1 MVIQNPVINSTANIA
16 AYMKLLMHFSPY
28 TMHICPPE
36 HSYIV
41 PLSFFQVIQ
50 EIQCKSLNLN
60 FKITCYL
67 SIFTAN
73 LKKHN
78 HYYHYTSMRFFIK
91 ATIFFFICT
100 CIIYPANASIE
111 IHARNLT
118 ATDGLAN
125 NSIRHIYQDSKGFIW
140 FSTLNGLSRY
150 DGNSFVTFR
159 PQSGEELSLADHR
172 IRSVQEDSD
181 GFLWITTSAEQISC
195 YDLKKD
201 CFVDFT
207 GKGEMKDR
215 YNEVTILPNKDIWL
229 WGRVQG
235 CRKITYKNNKFSSE
249 TYSTDNHKLKSDN
262 IRFLSV
268 FDSNSIWIG
277 TGKGLYLLKDNTLE
291 CIDSTHYF
299 LQSAVIDNTIYFIT
313 SEGFIWKYNQQHLT
327 KVANT
332 ATSTDFLLT
341 GNIVLRNEWLLFTK
355 QGGILF
361 NPKTNTTR
369 IAPEE
374 LNIRNGL
381 VVKDNR
387 NNYWVHN
394 QTGYINYIQKESG
407 SVKKIDVRSSK
418 LPYFI
423 DYERYHVYHDSRD
436 IIWITTYGNG
446 LFAYNPTTKELEH
459 FTATANHTNP
469 IASNYLQYI
478 IEDHSGNLW
487 TSSEYSG
494 ISQIEIINKG
504 AAKVYPEGELNI
516 DRANA
521 IRFISHMQDDEVWIT
536 TRAGG
541 LYIYDNKLTKHKSK
555 KYYDINIYSACEDSK
570 GNIWLGTRGKG
581 LQVGDDQHYI
591 HQATDTNSLA
601 ADPVFCILQDRKQ
614 RMWIGTFGGGL
625 DLAVPKKDK
634 YIFRHFF
641 NKTYGQKEIRT
652 ICEDRN
658 GWIWVGTSEGV
669 FVFDPDRIIKD
680 PNDFYQYNLDNH
692 ALKSNEIKS
701 IIQDKKGRIWIAE
714 SGIGFCVANIKND
727 YKDISFT
734 HYTVNDG
741 LVHSVVQAF
750 IEDDEGNIWVST
762 EYGISCFNPE
772 NKIFNNYFFSNDILG
787 NVYTEGCAKL
797 KDGRLAFGTNHGLI
811 ILNTKQIKNKEKI
824 PSVTFTDLKL
834 NGISVRPA
842 DMDSPLTAALAY
854 TDAISLKYYQSS
866 FVIDFSTFDYP
877 ISTNTRFSYKLEGYD
892 DDWSIPST
900 LNFAAY
906 KNLPAGTYYLH
917 VKACSVSGIWSD
929 NEETLEIKVTP
940 PFWATG
946 WAFFVYILIAG
957 IIMYFVYRTIRNINN
972 LRNKI
977 KVEKQLTEYKL
988 VFFTNISHEF
998 RTPLTLI
1005 QGALDRIHR
1014 THNIPKEIRYSI
1026 KLMDKST
1033 QRMLRLIN
1041 QLLEFR
1047 KMQNNKLA
1055 LSLEETDVIAFLYE
1069 IYLSFQ
1075 DTAESK
1081 NMDFKFI
1088 PSVNSYKMYIDK
1100 GNIDKIAYNL
1110 LSNAFKYTPSGG
1122 KIEFSIYID
1131 KQKQLLIMKVT
1142 DTGVGIPKEKRNE
1155 LFKRFMQS
1163 SFSSDSI
1170 GVGLHLTHELVH
1182 VHKGN
1187 ICYEENP
1194 SGGSIFIV
1202 TLPTDS
1208 SIYQSNDFLIPE
1220 NAILKEEAQNH
1231 PSLSALNEENA
1242 HSESEEEI
1250 DKEVENIEKELKT
1263 ELNASDQEGPLNK
1276 RKILI
1281 IEDDNDVREFLKEE
1295 LTPYFE
1301 VAAEADGKNGLEYAH
1316 NNDIDLIISDVMMPG
1331 YNGFE
1336 ITRKLKSDFSTS
1348 HIPIILLT
1356 ALNAAESHLEGVKSG
1371 ADSYITKPFSTKLLL
1386 ASIFKLI
1393 EQRDKLKEKFSNDLS
1408 AKRPVMCTSDKDKEF
1423 VENLTKIVEEQLT
1436 NPEFTADDF
1445 ASMMS
1450 LGRTIFYRKVRGVT
1464 GYTPKEYLRIMR
1476 MKKAAELLSTKK
1488 YTVSEVTY
1496 MVGINDPF
1504 YFSRCFKAQFGISP
1518 SSYQKRYQEGIRE
1531 TEINED

>member
-1 MVIQNPVINSTANIA
+1 
-16 AYMKLLMHFSPY
+16 
-28 TMHICPPE
+28 
-36 HSYIV
+36 
-41 PLSFFQVIQ
+41 
-50 EIQCKSLNLN
+50 
-60 FKITCYL
+60 
-67 SIFTAN
+67 
-73 LKKHN
+73 
-78 HYYHYTSMRFFIK
+78 
-91 ATIFFFICT
+91 
-100 CIIYPANASIE
+100 
-111 IHARNLT
+111 
-118 ATDGLAN
+118 
-125 NSIRHIYQDSKGFIW
+125 
-140 FSTLNGLSRY
+140 
-150 DGNSFVTFR
+150 
-159 PQSGEELSLADHR
+159 
-172 IRSVQEDSD
+172 
-181 GFLWITTSAEQISC
+181 
-195 YDLKKD
+195 
-201 CFVDFT
+201 
-207 GKGEMKDR
+207 MKDR

-541 LYIYDNKLTKHKSK
+541 LYIYDNKLTKQKSK

-824 PSVTFTDLKL
+824 LSVTFTDLKL

-1131 KQKQLLIMKVT
+1131 KLKQLLIMKVT

>member
-1 MVIQNPVINSTANIA
+1 
-16 AYMKLLMHFSPY
+16 
-28 TMHICPPE
+28 
-36 HSYIV
+36 
-41 PLSFFQVIQ
+41 
-50 EIQCKSLNLN
+50 
-60 FKITCYL
+60 
-67 SIFTAN
+67 
-73 LKKHN
+73 
-78 HYYHYTSMRFFIK
+78 
-91 ATIFFFICT
+91 
-100 CIIYPANASIE
+100 
-111 IHARNLT
+111 
-118 ATDGLAN
+118 
-125 NSIRHIYQDSKGFIW
+125 
-140 FSTLNGLSRY
+140 
-150 DGNSFVTFR
+150 
-159 PQSGEELSLADHR
+159 
-172 IRSVQEDSD
+172 
-181 GFLWITTSAEQISC
+181 
-195 YDLKKD
+195 
-201 CFVDFT
+201 
-207 GKGEMKDR
+207 MKDR

-541 LYIYDNKLTKHKSK
+541 LYIYDNKLTKQKSK

>member
-1 MVIQNPVINSTANIA
+1 M
-16 AYMKLLMHFSPY
+16 
-28 TMHICPPE
+28 
-36 HSYIV
+36 
-41 PLSFFQVIQ
+41 
-50 EIQCKSLNLN
+50 
-60 FKITCYL
+60 
-67 SIFTAN
+67 
-73 LKKHN
+73 
-78 HYYHYTSMRFFIK
+78 
-91 ATIFFFICT
+91 
-100 CIIYPANASIE
+100 
-111 IHARNLT
+111 
-118 ATDGLAN
+118 
-125 NSIRHIYQDSKGFIW
+125 
-140 FSTLNGLSRY
+140 
-150 DGNSFVTFR
+150 
-159 PQSGEELSLADHR
+159 
-172 IRSVQEDSD
+172 
-181 GFLWITTSAEQISC
+181 
-195 YDLKKD
+195 
-201 CFVDFT
+201 
-207 GKGEMKDR
+207 
-215 YNEVTILPNKDIWL
+215 
-229 WGRVQG
+229 
-235 CRKITYKNNKFSSE
+235 
-249 TYSTDNHKLKSDN
+249 
-262 IRFLSV
+262 
-268 FDSNSIWIG
+268 
-277 TGKGLYLLKDNTLE
+277 
-291 CIDSTHYF
+291 
-299 LQSAVIDNTIYFIT
+299 
-313 SEGFIWKYNQQHLT
+313 
-327 KVANT
+327 
-332 ATSTDFLLT
+332 
-341 GNIVLRNEWLLFTK
+341 
-355 QGGILF
+355 
-361 NPKTNTTR
+361 
-369 IAPEE
+369 
-374 LNIRNGL
+374 
-381 VVKDNR
+381 KDNR

-541 LYIYDNKLTKHKSK
+541 LYIYDNKLTKQKSK

>member
-1 MVIQNPVINSTANIA
+1 MR
-16 AYMKLLMHFSPY
+16 FSPY
-28 TMHICPPE
+28 GMHMAC
-36 HSYIV
+36 
-41 PLSFFQVIQ
+41 
-50 EIQCKSLNLN
+50 
-60 FKITCYL
+60 
-67 SIFTAN
+67 
-73 LKKHN
+73 
-78 HYYHYTSMRFFIK
+78 
-91 ATIFFFICT
+91 
-100 CIIYPANASIE
+100 
-111 IHARNLT
+111 
-118 ATDGLAN
+118 
-125 NSIRHIYQDSKGFIW
+125 IW

-541 LYIYDNKLTKHKSK
+541 LYIYDNKLTKQKSK

-877 ISTNTRFSYKLEGYD
+877 ISTNTRFSYQLEGYD

-1336 ITRKLKSDFSTS
+1336 ITRKLKSDFGTS

>member
-1 MVIQNPVINSTANIA
+1 
-16 AYMKLLMHFSPY
+16 
-28 TMHICPPE
+28 
-36 HSYIV
+36 
-41 PLSFFQVIQ
+41 
-50 EIQCKSLNLN
+50 
-60 FKITCYL
+60 
-67 SIFTAN
+67 
-73 LKKHN
+73 
-78 HYYHYTSMRFFIK
+78 
-91 ATIFFFICT
+91 
-100 CIIYPANASIE
+100 
-111 IHARNLT
+111 
-118 ATDGLAN
+118 
-125 NSIRHIYQDSKGFIW
+125 
-140 FSTLNGLSRY
+140 
-150 DGNSFVTFR
+150 
-159 PQSGEELSLADHR
+159 
-172 IRSVQEDSD
+172 
-181 GFLWITTSAEQISC
+181 
-195 YDLKKD
+195 
-201 CFVDFT
+201 
-207 GKGEMKDR
+207 
-215 YNEVTILPNKDIWL
+215 
-229 WGRVQG
+229 
-235 CRKITYKNNKFSSE
+235 
-249 TYSTDNHKLKSDN
+249 
-262 IRFLSV
+262 
-268 FDSNSIWIG
+268 
-277 TGKGLYLLKDNTLE
+277 
-291 CIDSTHYF
+291 
-299 LQSAVIDNTIYFIT
+299 
-313 SEGFIWKYNQQHLT
+313 
-327 KVANT
+327 
-332 ATSTDFLLT
+332 
-341 GNIVLRNEWLLFTK
+341 
-355 QGGILF
+355 
-361 NPKTNTTR
+361 
-369 IAPEE
+369 
-374 LNIRNGL
+374 
-381 VVKDNR
+381 
-387 NNYWVHN
+387 
-394 QTGYINYIQKESG
+394 
-407 SVKKIDVRSSK
+407 
-418 LPYFI
+418 
-423 DYERYHVYHDSRD
+423 
-436 IIWITTYGNG
+436 
-446 LFAYNPTTKELEH
+446 
-459 FTATANHTNP
+459 
-469 IASNYLQYI
+469 
-478 IEDHSGNLW
+478 
-487 TSSEYSG
+487 
-494 ISQIEIINKG
+494 
-504 AAKVYPEGELNI
+504 
-516 DRANA
+516 
-521 IRFISHMQDDEVWIT
+521 
-536 TRAGG
+536 
-541 LYIYDNKLTKHKSK
+541 
-555 KYYDINIYSACEDSK
+555 
-570 GNIWLGTRGKG
+570 
-581 LQVGDDQHYI
+581 
-591 HQATDTNSLA
+591 
-601 ADPVFCILQDRKQ
+601 
-614 RMWIGTFGGGL
+614 MWIGTFGGGL

-680 PNDFYQYNLDNH
+680 PNDFYEYNLDNH

-824 PSVTFTDLKL
+824 LSVTFTDLKL

>member
-1 MVIQNPVINSTANIA
+1 MI
-16 AYMKLLMHFSPY
+16 
-28 TMHICPPE
+28 
-36 HSYIV
+36 
-41 PLSFFQVIQ
+41 
-50 EIQCKSLNLN
+50 SL
-60 FKITCYL
+60 
-67 SIFTAN
+67 
-73 LKKHN
+73 
-78 HYYHYTSMRFFIK
+78 
-91 ATIFFFICT
+91 
-100 CIIYPANASIE
+100 
-111 IHARNLT
+111 
-118 ATDGLAN
+118 
-125 NSIRHIYQDSKGFIW
+125 
-140 FSTLNGLSRY
+140 
-150 DGNSFVTFR
+150 
-159 PQSGEELSLADHR
+159 
-172 IRSVQEDSD
+172 
-181 GFLWITTSAEQISC
+181 FL
-195 YDLKKD
+195 
-201 CFVDFT
+201 
-207 GKGEMKDR
+207 
-215 YNEVTILPNKDIWL
+215 
-229 WGRVQG
+229 
-235 CRKITYKNNKFSSE
+235 
-249 TYSTDNHKLKSDN
+249 
-262 IRFLSV
+262 
-268 FDSNSIWIG
+268 
-277 TGKGLYLLKDNTLE
+277 
-291 CIDSTHYF
+291 
-299 LQSAVIDNTIYFIT
+299 
-313 SEGFIWKYNQQHLT
+313 
-327 KVANT
+327 
-332 ATSTDFLLT
+332 
-341 GNIVLRNEWLLFTK
+341 
-355 QGGILF
+355 
-361 NPKTNTTR
+361 
-369 IAPEE
+369 
-374 LNIRNGL
+374 
-381 VVKDNR
+381 
-387 NNYWVHN
+387 
-394 QTGYINYIQKESG
+394 
-407 SVKKIDVRSSK
+407 
-418 LPYFI
+418 
-423 DYERYHVYHDSRD
+423 
-436 IIWITTYGNG
+436 
-446 LFAYNPTTKELEH
+446 
-459 FTATANHTNP
+459 
-469 IASNYLQYI
+469 
-478 IEDHSGNLW
+478 
-487 TSSEYSG
+487 
-494 ISQIEIINKG
+494 
-504 AAKVYPEGELNI
+504 
-516 DRANA
+516 
-521 IRFISHMQDDEVWIT
+521 
-536 TRAGG
+536 
-541 LYIYDNKLTKHKSK
+541 
-555 KYYDINIYSACEDSK
+555 
-570 GNIWLGTRGKG
+570 
-581 LQVGDDQHYI
+581 
-591 HQATDTNSLA
+591 
-601 ADPVFCILQDRKQ
+601 
-614 RMWIGTFGGGL
+614 
-625 DLAVPKKDK
+625 KKDK

-824 PSVTFTDLKL
+824 LSVTFTDLKL

>member
-1 MVIQNPVINSTANIA
+1 
-16 AYMKLLMHFSPY
+16 
-28 TMHICPPE
+28 
-36 HSYIV
+36 
-41 PLSFFQVIQ
+41 
-50 EIQCKSLNLN
+50 
-60 FKITCYL
+60 
-67 SIFTAN
+67 
-73 LKKHN
+73 
-78 HYYHYTSMRFFIK
+78 
-91 ATIFFFICT
+91 
-100 CIIYPANASIE
+100 
-111 IHARNLT
+111 
-118 ATDGLAN
+118 
-125 NSIRHIYQDSKGFIW
+125 
-140 FSTLNGLSRY
+140 
-150 DGNSFVTFR
+150 
-159 PQSGEELSLADHR
+159 
-172 IRSVQEDSD
+172 
-181 GFLWITTSAEQISC
+181 
-195 YDLKKD
+195 
-201 CFVDFT
+201 
-207 GKGEMKDR
+207 
-215 YNEVTILPNKDIWL
+215 
-229 WGRVQG
+229 
-235 CRKITYKNNKFSSE
+235 
-249 TYSTDNHKLKSDN
+249 
-262 IRFLSV
+262 
-268 FDSNSIWIG
+268 
-277 TGKGLYLLKDNTLE
+277 
-291 CIDSTHYF
+291 
-299 LQSAVIDNTIYFIT
+299 
-313 SEGFIWKYNQQHLT
+313 
-327 KVANT
+327 
-332 ATSTDFLLT
+332 
-341 GNIVLRNEWLLFTK
+341 
-355 QGGILF
+355 
-361 NPKTNTTR
+361 
-369 IAPEE
+369 
-374 LNIRNGL
+374 
-381 VVKDNR
+381 
-387 NNYWVHN
+387 
-394 QTGYINYIQKESG
+394 
-407 SVKKIDVRSSK
+407 
-418 LPYFI
+418 
-423 DYERYHVYHDSRD
+423 
-436 IIWITTYGNG
+436 
-446 LFAYNPTTKELEH
+446 
-459 FTATANHTNP
+459 
-469 IASNYLQYI
+469 
-478 IEDHSGNLW
+478 
-487 TSSEYSG
+487 
-494 ISQIEIINKG
+494 
-504 AAKVYPEGELNI
+504 
-516 DRANA
+516 
-521 IRFISHMQDDEVWIT
+521 MQDDEVWIT

-541 LYIYDNKLTKHKSK
+541 LYIYDNKLTKQKSK

-1331 YNGFE
+1331 SNGFE

>member
-1 MVIQNPVINSTANIA
+1 M
-16 AYMKLLMHFSPY
+16 
-28 TMHICPPE
+28 
-36 HSYIV
+36 
-41 PLSFFQVIQ
+41 
-50 EIQCKSLNLN
+50 
-60 FKITCYL
+60 
-67 SIFTAN
+67 
-73 LKKHN
+73 
-78 HYYHYTSMRFFIK
+78 
-91 ATIFFFICT
+91 
-100 CIIYPANASIE
+100 
-111 IHARNLT
+111 
-118 ATDGLAN
+118 
-125 NSIRHIYQDSKGFIW
+125 
-140 FSTLNGLSRY
+140 
-150 DGNSFVTFR
+150 
-159 PQSGEELSLADHR
+159 
-172 IRSVQEDSD
+172 
-181 GFLWITTSAEQISC
+181 
-195 YDLKKD
+195 
-201 CFVDFT
+201 
-207 GKGEMKDR
+207 
-215 YNEVTILPNKDIWL
+215 
-229 WGRVQG
+229 
-235 CRKITYKNNKFSSE
+235 
-249 TYSTDNHKLKSDN
+249 
-262 IRFLSV
+262 
-268 FDSNSIWIG
+268 
-277 TGKGLYLLKDNTLE
+277 
-291 CIDSTHYF
+291 
-299 LQSAVIDNTIYFIT
+299 
-313 SEGFIWKYNQQHLT
+313 
-327 KVANT
+327 
-332 ATSTDFLLT
+332 
-341 GNIVLRNEWLLFTK
+341 
-355 QGGILF
+355 
-361 NPKTNTTR
+361 
-369 IAPEE
+369 
-374 LNIRNGL
+374 
-381 VVKDNR
+381 
-387 NNYWVHN
+387 
-394 QTGYINYIQKESG
+394 
-407 SVKKIDVRSSK
+407 
-418 LPYFI
+418 
-423 DYERYHVYHDSRD
+423 
-436 IIWITTYGNG
+436 
-446 LFAYNPTTKELEH
+446 
-459 FTATANHTNP
+459 
-469 IASNYLQYI
+469 
-478 IEDHSGNLW
+478 
-487 TSSEYSG
+487 
-494 ISQIEIINKG
+494 
-504 AAKVYPEGELNI
+504 
-516 DRANA
+516 
-521 IRFISHMQDDEVWIT
+521 
-536 TRAGG
+536 
-541 LYIYDNKLTKHKSK
+541 
-555 KYYDINIYSACEDSK
+555 
-570 GNIWLGTRGKG
+570 
-581 LQVGDDQHYI
+581 
-591 HQATDTNSLA
+591 
-601 ADPVFCILQDRKQ
+601 
-614 RMWIGTFGGGL
+614 
-625 DLAVPKKDK
+625 
-634 YIFRHFF
+634 
-641 NKTYGQKEIRT
+641 
-652 ICEDRN
+652 
-658 GWIWVGTSEGV
+658 
-669 FVFDPDRIIKD
+669 
-680 PNDFYQYNLDNH
+680 
-692 ALKSNEIKS
+692 
-701 IIQDKKGRIWIAE
+701 
-714 SGIGFCVANIKND
+714 
-727 YKDISFT
+727 
-734 HYTVNDG
+734 
-741 LVHSVVQAF
+741 
-750 IEDDEGNIWVST
+750 
-762 EYGISCFNPE
+762 
-772 NKIFNNYFFSNDILG
+772 G

-824 PSVTFTDLKL
+824 LSVTFTDLKL

-946 WAFFVYILIAG
+946 WTFFVYILIAG

-1033 QRMLRLIN
+1033 QRMLHLIN

>member
-1 MVIQNPVINSTANIA
+1 
-16 AYMKLLMHFSPY
+16 
-28 TMHICPPE
+28 
-36 HSYIV
+36 
-41 PLSFFQVIQ
+41 
-50 EIQCKSLNLN
+50 
-60 FKITCYL
+60 
-67 SIFTAN
+67 
-73 LKKHN
+73 
-78 HYYHYTSMRFFIK
+78 
-91 ATIFFFICT
+91 
-100 CIIYPANASIE
+100 
-111 IHARNLT
+111 
-118 ATDGLAN
+118 
-125 NSIRHIYQDSKGFIW
+125 
-140 FSTLNGLSRY
+140 
-150 DGNSFVTFR
+150 
-159 PQSGEELSLADHR
+159 
-172 IRSVQEDSD
+172 
-181 GFLWITTSAEQISC
+181 
-195 YDLKKD
+195 
-201 CFVDFT
+201 
-207 GKGEMKDR
+207 MKDR

-541 LYIYDNKLTKHKSK
+541 LYIYDNKLTKQKSK

-877 ISTNTRFSYKLEGYD
+877 ISTNTRFSYQLEGYD

-1336 ITRKLKSDFSTS
+1336 ITRKLKSDFGTS

>member
-1 MVIQNPVINSTANIA
+1 MD
-16 AYMKLLMHFSPY
+16 
-28 TMHICPPE
+28 C
-36 HSYIV
+36 
-41 PLSFFQVIQ
+41 
-50 EIQCKSLNLN
+50 
-60 FKITCYL
+60 
-67 SIFTAN
+67 
-73 LKKHN
+73 
-78 HYYHYTSMRFFIK
+78 
-91 ATIFFFICT
+91 
-100 CIIYPANASIE
+100 
-111 IHARNLT
+111 
-118 ATDGLAN
+118 
-125 NSIRHIYQDSKGFIW
+125 
-140 FSTLNGLSRY
+140 
-150 DGNSFVTFR
+150 
-159 PQSGEELSLADHR
+159 R
-172 IRSVQEDSD
+172 IR
-181 GFLWITTSAEQISC
+181 
-195 YDLKKD
+195 Y
-201 CFVDFT
+201 
-207 GKGEMKDR
+207 R
-215 YNEVTILPNKDIWL
+215 IL
-229 WGRVQG
+229 
-235 CRKITYKNNKFSSE
+235 
-249 TYSTDNHKLKSDN
+249 
-262 IRFLSV
+262 
-268 FDSNSIWIG
+268 
-277 TGKGLYLLKDNTLE
+277 
-291 CIDSTHYF
+291 
-299 LQSAVIDNTIYFIT
+299 
-313 SEGFIWKYNQQHLT
+313 
-327 KVANT
+327 
-332 ATSTDFLLT
+332 
-341 GNIVLRNEWLLFTK
+341 
-355 QGGILF
+355 
-361 NPKTNTTR
+361 
-369 IAPEE
+369 
-374 LNIRNGL
+374 
-381 VVKDNR
+381 
-387 NNYWVHN
+387 
-394 QTGYINYIQKESG
+394 
-407 SVKKIDVRSSK
+407 RS
-418 LPYFI
+418 
-423 DYERYHVYHDSRD
+423 H
-436 IIWITTYGNG
+436 
-446 LFAYNPTTKELEH
+446 
-459 FTATANHTNP
+459 
-469 IASNYLQYI
+469 
-478 IEDHSGNLW
+478 
-487 TSSEYSG
+487 
-494 ISQIEIINKG
+494 
-504 AAKVYPEGELNI
+504 
-516 DRANA
+516 
-521 IRFISHMQDDEVWIT
+521 
-536 TRAGG
+536 
-541 LYIYDNKLTKHKSK
+541 
-555 KYYDINIYSACEDSK
+555 
-570 GNIWLGTRGKG
+570 
-581 LQVGDDQHYI
+581 
-591 HQATDTNSLA
+591 
-601 ADPVFCILQDRKQ
+601 
-614 RMWIGTFGGGL
+614 
-625 DLAVPKKDK
+625 
-634 YIFRHFF
+634 
-641 NKTYGQKEIRT
+641 
-652 ICEDRN
+652 
-658 GWIWVGTSEGV
+658 
-669 FVFDPDRIIKD
+669 
-680 PNDFYQYNLDNH
+680 
-692 ALKSNEIKS
+692 
-701 IIQDKKGRIWIAE
+701 
-714 SGIGFCVANIKND
+714 IKND

-824 PSVTFTDLKL
+824 LSVTFTDLKL

>member
-1 MVIQNPVINSTANIA
+1 M
-16 AYMKLLMHFSPY
+16 
-28 TMHICPPE
+28 
-36 HSYIV
+36 
-41 PLSFFQVIQ
+41 
-50 EIQCKSLNLN
+50 
-60 FKITCYL
+60 
-67 SIFTAN
+67 
-73 LKKHN
+73 
-78 HYYHYTSMRFFIK
+78 
-91 ATIFFFICT
+91 
-100 CIIYPANASIE
+100 
-111 IHARNLT
+111 
-118 ATDGLAN
+118 
-125 NSIRHIYQDSKGFIW
+125 
-140 FSTLNGLSRY
+140 
-150 DGNSFVTFR
+150 
-159 PQSGEELSLADHR
+159 
-172 IRSVQEDSD
+172 
-181 GFLWITTSAEQISC
+181 
-195 YDLKKD
+195 
-201 CFVDFT
+201 
-207 GKGEMKDR
+207 
-215 YNEVTILPNKDIWL
+215 
-229 WGRVQG
+229 
-235 CRKITYKNNKFSSE
+235 
-249 TYSTDNHKLKSDN
+249 
-262 IRFLSV
+262 
-268 FDSNSIWIG
+268 
-277 TGKGLYLLKDNTLE
+277 
-291 CIDSTHYF
+291 
-299 LQSAVIDNTIYFIT
+299 
-313 SEGFIWKYNQQHLT
+313 
-327 KVANT
+327 
-332 ATSTDFLLT
+332 
-341 GNIVLRNEWLLFTK
+341 
-355 QGGILF
+355 
-361 NPKTNTTR
+361 
-369 IAPEE
+369 
-374 LNIRNGL
+374 
-381 VVKDNR
+381 
-387 NNYWVHN
+387 
-394 QTGYINYIQKESG
+394 
-407 SVKKIDVRSSK
+407 
-418 LPYFI
+418 
-423 DYERYHVYHDSRD
+423 YHDSRD

-541 LYIYDNKLTKHKSK
+541 LYIYDNKLTKQKSK

>member
-1 MVIQNPVINSTANIA
+1 MMDLST
-16 AYMKLLMHFSPY
+16 
-28 TMHICPPE
+28 
-36 HSYIV
+36 
-41 PLSFFQVIQ
+41 
-50 EIQCKSLNLN
+50 
-60 FKITCYL
+60 
-67 SIFTAN
+67 
-73 LKKHN
+73 
-78 HYYHYTSMRFFIK
+78 
-91 ATIFFFICT
+91 
-100 CIIYPANASIE
+100 
-111 IHARNLT
+111 
-118 ATDGLAN
+118 
-125 NSIRHIYQDSKGFIW
+125 
-140 FSTLNGLSRY
+140 
-150 DGNSFVTFR
+150 
-159 PQSGEELSLADHR
+159 
-172 IRSVQEDSD
+172 
-181 GFLWITTSAEQISC
+181 
-195 YDLKKD
+195 
-201 CFVDFT
+201 
-207 GKGEMKDR
+207 
-215 YNEVTILPNKDIWL
+215 
-229 WGRVQG
+229 
-235 CRKITYKNNKFSSE
+235 
-249 TYSTDNHKLKSDN
+249 
-262 IRFLSV
+262 
-268 FDSNSIWIG
+268 
-277 TGKGLYLLKDNTLE
+277 
-291 CIDSTHYF
+291 
-299 LQSAVIDNTIYFIT
+299 
-313 SEGFIWKYNQQHLT
+313 
-327 KVANT
+327 
-332 ATSTDFLLT
+332 
-341 GNIVLRNEWLLFTK
+341 
-355 QGGILF
+355 
-361 NPKTNTTR
+361 
-369 IAPEE
+369 
-374 LNIRNGL
+374 
-381 VVKDNR
+381 
-387 NNYWVHN
+387 
-394 QTGYINYIQKESG
+394 
-407 SVKKIDVRSSK
+407 
-418 LPYFI
+418 
-423 DYERYHVYHDSRD
+423 
-436 IIWITTYGNG
+436 
-446 LFAYNPTTKELEH
+446 
-459 FTATANHTNP
+459 
-469 IASNYLQYI
+469 
-478 IEDHSGNLW
+478 
-487 TSSEYSG
+487 
-494 ISQIEIINKG
+494 
-504 AAKVYPEGELNI
+504 
-516 DRANA
+516 
-521 IRFISHMQDDEVWIT
+521 
-536 TRAGG
+536 
-541 LYIYDNKLTKHKSK
+541 
-555 KYYDINIYSACEDSK
+555 
-570 GNIWLGTRGKG
+570 
-581 LQVGDDQHYI
+581 
-591 HQATDTNSLA
+591 
-601 ADPVFCILQDRKQ
+601 
-614 RMWIGTFGGGL
+614 
-625 DLAVPKKDK
+625 
-634 YIFRHFF
+634 
-641 NKTYGQKEIRT
+641 
-652 ICEDRN
+652 
-658 GWIWVGTSEGV
+658 
-669 FVFDPDRIIKD
+669 
-680 PNDFYQYNLDNH
+680 
-692 ALKSNEIKS
+692 
-701 IIQDKKGRIWIAE
+701 
-714 SGIGFCVANIKND
+714 
-727 YKDISFT
+727 
-734 HYTVNDG
+734 
-741 LVHSVVQAF
+741 SVVQAF

-824 PSVTFTDLKL
+824 LSVTFTDLKL

-1088 PSVNSYKMYIDK
+1088 PSVNSTKCILIKVISTKSPTIFYQMH
-1100 GNIDKIAYNL
+1100 
-1110 LSNAFKYTPSGG
+1110 FKYTPSGG

>member
-1 MVIQNPVINSTANIA
+1 M
-16 AYMKLLMHFSPY
+16 
-28 TMHICPPE
+28 
-36 HSYIV
+36 
-41 PLSFFQVIQ
+41 
-50 EIQCKSLNLN
+50 
-60 FKITCYL
+60 
-67 SIFTAN
+67 
-73 LKKHN
+73 
-78 HYYHYTSMRFFIK
+78 YY
-91 ATIFFFICT
+91 
-100 CIIYPANASIE
+100 
-111 IHARNLT
+111 
-118 ATDGLAN
+118 
-125 NSIRHIYQDSKGFIW
+125 
-140 FSTLNGLSRY
+140 
-150 DGNSFVTFR
+150 VT
-159 PQSGEELSLADHR
+159 
-172 IRSVQEDSD
+172 
-181 GFLWITTSAEQISC
+181 
-195 YDLKKD
+195 
-201 CFVDFT
+201 
-207 GKGEMKDR
+207 
-215 YNEVTILPNKDIWL
+215 
-229 WGRVQG
+229 
-235 CRKITYKNNKFSSE
+235 
-249 TYSTDNHKLKSDN
+249 
-262 IRFLSV
+262 
-268 FDSNSIWIG
+268 
-277 TGKGLYLLKDNTLE
+277 
-291 CIDSTHYF
+291 
-299 LQSAVIDNTIYFIT
+299 
-313 SEGFIWKYNQQHLT
+313 
-327 KVANT
+327 
-332 ATSTDFLLT
+332 
-341 GNIVLRNEWLLFTK
+341 NEWLLFTK

-541 LYIYDNKLTKHKSK
+541 LYIYDNKLTKQKSK

-824 PSVTFTDLKL
+824 LSVTFTDLKL

>member
-1 MVIQNPVINSTANIA
+1 M
-16 AYMKLLMHFSPY
+16 
-28 TMHICPPE
+28 
-36 HSYIV
+36 
-41 PLSFFQVIQ
+41 
-50 EIQCKSLNLN
+50 
-60 FKITCYL
+60 
-67 SIFTAN
+67 
-73 LKKHN
+73 
-78 HYYHYTSMRFFIK
+78 
-91 ATIFFFICT
+91 
-100 CIIYPANASIE
+100 
-111 IHARNLT
+111 
-118 ATDGLAN
+118 
-125 NSIRHIYQDSKGFIW
+125 
-140 FSTLNGLSRY
+140 
-150 DGNSFVTFR
+150 
-159 PQSGEELSLADHR
+159 
-172 IRSVQEDSD
+172 
-181 GFLWITTSAEQISC
+181 
-195 YDLKKD
+195 
-201 CFVDFT
+201 
-207 GKGEMKDR
+207 
-215 YNEVTILPNKDIWL
+215 
-229 WGRVQG
+229 
-235 CRKITYKNNKFSSE
+235 
-249 TYSTDNHKLKSDN
+249 
-262 IRFLSV
+262 
-268 FDSNSIWIG
+268 
-277 TGKGLYLLKDNTLE
+277 
-291 CIDSTHYF
+291 
-299 LQSAVIDNTIYFIT
+299 
-313 SEGFIWKYNQQHLT
+313 
-327 KVANT
+327 
-332 ATSTDFLLT
+332 
-341 GNIVLRNEWLLFTK
+341 
-355 QGGILF
+355 
-361 NPKTNTTR
+361 
-369 IAPEE
+369 
-374 LNIRNGL
+374 
-381 VVKDNR
+381 
-387 NNYWVHN
+387 
-394 QTGYINYIQKESG
+394 
-407 SVKKIDVRSSK
+407 
-418 LPYFI
+418 
-423 DYERYHVYHDSRD
+423 
-436 IIWITTYGNG
+436 
-446 LFAYNPTTKELEH
+446 
-459 FTATANHTNP
+459 
-469 IASNYLQYI
+469 
-478 IEDHSGNLW
+478 
-487 TSSEYSG
+487 
-494 ISQIEIINKG
+494 
-504 AAKVYPEGELNI
+504 
-516 DRANA
+516 
-521 IRFISHMQDDEVWIT
+521 
-536 TRAGG
+536 
-541 LYIYDNKLTKHKSK
+541 
-555 KYYDINIYSACEDSK
+555 
-570 GNIWLGTRGKG
+570 
-581 LQVGDDQHYI
+581 
-591 HQATDTNSLA
+591 
-601 ADPVFCILQDRKQ
+601 
-614 RMWIGTFGGGL
+614 
-625 DLAVPKKDK
+625 
-634 YIFRHFF
+634 
-641 NKTYGQKEIRT
+641 
-652 ICEDRN
+652 
-658 GWIWVGTSEGV
+658 
-669 FVFDPDRIIKD
+669 
-680 PNDFYQYNLDNH
+680 
-692 ALKSNEIKS
+692 
-701 IIQDKKGRIWIAE
+701 
-714 SGIGFCVANIKND
+714 
-727 YKDISFT
+727 
-734 HYTVNDG
+734 
-741 LVHSVVQAF
+741 
-750 IEDDEGNIWVST
+750 
-762 EYGISCFNPE
+762 
-772 NKIFNNYFFSNDILG
+772 G

-1531 TEINED
+1531 TGINED

>member
-1 MVIQNPVINSTANIA
+1 M
-16 AYMKLLMHFSPY
+16 
-28 TMHICPPE
+28 
-36 HSYIV
+36 
-41 PLSFFQVIQ
+41 
-50 EIQCKSLNLN
+50 
-60 FKITCYL
+60 
-67 SIFTAN
+67 
-73 LKKHN
+73 
-78 HYYHYTSMRFFIK
+78 
-91 ATIFFFICT
+91 
-100 CIIYPANASIE
+100 
-111 IHARNLT
+111 
-118 ATDGLAN
+118 
-125 NSIRHIYQDSKGFIW
+125 
-140 FSTLNGLSRY
+140 
-150 DGNSFVTFR
+150 
-159 PQSGEELSLADHR
+159 
-172 IRSVQEDSD
+172 
-181 GFLWITTSAEQISC
+181 
-195 YDLKKD
+195 
-201 CFVDFT
+201 
-207 GKGEMKDR
+207 
-215 YNEVTILPNKDIWL
+215 
-229 WGRVQG
+229 
-235 CRKITYKNNKFSSE
+235 
-249 TYSTDNHKLKSDN
+249 
-262 IRFLSV
+262 
-268 FDSNSIWIG
+268 
-277 TGKGLYLLKDNTLE
+277 
-291 CIDSTHYF
+291 
-299 LQSAVIDNTIYFIT
+299 
-313 SEGFIWKYNQQHLT
+313 
-327 KVANT
+327 
-332 ATSTDFLLT
+332 
-341 GNIVLRNEWLLFTK
+341 
-355 QGGILF
+355 
-361 NPKTNTTR
+361 
-369 IAPEE
+369 
-374 LNIRNGL
+374 
-381 VVKDNR
+381 
-387 NNYWVHN
+387 
-394 QTGYINYIQKESG
+394 
-407 SVKKIDVRSSK
+407 
-418 LPYFI
+418 
-423 DYERYHVYHDSRD
+423 
-436 IIWITTYGNG
+436 
-446 LFAYNPTTKELEH
+446 
-459 FTATANHTNP
+459 
-469 IASNYLQYI
+469 
-478 IEDHSGNLW
+478 
-487 TSSEYSG
+487 
-494 ISQIEIINKG
+494 
-504 AAKVYPEGELNI
+504 
-516 DRANA
+516 
-521 IRFISHMQDDEVWIT
+521 
-536 TRAGG
+536 
-541 LYIYDNKLTKHKSK
+541 
-555 KYYDINIYSACEDSK
+555 
-570 GNIWLGTRGKG
+570 
-581 LQVGDDQHYI
+581 
-591 HQATDTNSLA
+591 
-601 ADPVFCILQDRKQ
+601 
-614 RMWIGTFGGGL
+614 
-625 DLAVPKKDK
+625 
-634 YIFRHFF
+634 
-641 NKTYGQKEIRT
+641 
-652 ICEDRN
+652 
-658 GWIWVGTSEGV
+658 
-669 FVFDPDRIIKD
+669 
-680 PNDFYQYNLDNH
+680 
-692 ALKSNEIKS
+692 
-701 IIQDKKGRIWIAE
+701 
-714 SGIGFCVANIKND
+714 
-727 YKDISFT
+727 
-734 HYTVNDG
+734 
-741 LVHSVVQAF
+741 
-750 IEDDEGNIWVST
+750 
-762 EYGISCFNPE
+762 
-772 NKIFNNYFFSNDILG
+772 G
-787 NVYTEGCAKL
+787 NVYTEGCAQL
-797 KDGRLAFGTNHGLI
+797 KDGRLAFGNNHGPI
-811 ILNTKQIKNKEKI
+811 IIHTKQIKNKEKI

-1100 GNIDKIAYNL
+1100 GNIDKISYNL
-1110 LSNAFKYTPSGG
+1110 LSNAFKYTPSCG

-1504 YFSRCFKAQFGISP
+1504 YFIRCFKAQFGISP

>member
-1 MVIQNPVINSTANIA
+1 M
-16 AYMKLLMHFSPY
+16 
-28 TMHICPPE
+28 
-36 HSYIV
+36 
-41 PLSFFQVIQ
+41 
-50 EIQCKSLNLN
+50 
-60 FKITCYL
+60 
-67 SIFTAN
+67 
-73 LKKHN
+73 
-78 HYYHYTSMRFFIK
+78 
-91 ATIFFFICT
+91 
-100 CIIYPANASIE
+100 
-111 IHARNLT
+111 
-118 ATDGLAN
+118 
-125 NSIRHIYQDSKGFIW
+125 
-140 FSTLNGLSRY
+140 
-150 DGNSFVTFR
+150 
-159 PQSGEELSLADHR
+159 
-172 IRSVQEDSD
+172 
-181 GFLWITTSAEQISC
+181 
-195 YDLKKD
+195 
-201 CFVDFT
+201 
-207 GKGEMKDR
+207 
-215 YNEVTILPNKDIWL
+215 
-229 WGRVQG
+229 
-235 CRKITYKNNKFSSE
+235 
-249 TYSTDNHKLKSDN
+249 
-262 IRFLSV
+262 
-268 FDSNSIWIG
+268 
-277 TGKGLYLLKDNTLE
+277 
-291 CIDSTHYF
+291 
-299 LQSAVIDNTIYFIT
+299 
-313 SEGFIWKYNQQHLT
+313 
-327 KVANT
+327 
-332 ATSTDFLLT
+332 
-341 GNIVLRNEWLLFTK
+341 
-355 QGGILF
+355 
-361 NPKTNTTR
+361 
-369 IAPEE
+369 
-374 LNIRNGL
+374 
-381 VVKDNR
+381 
-387 NNYWVHN
+387 
-394 QTGYINYIQKESG
+394 
-407 SVKKIDVRSSK
+407 
-418 LPYFI
+418 
-423 DYERYHVYHDSRD
+423 
-436 IIWITTYGNG
+436 
-446 LFAYNPTTKELEH
+446 
-459 FTATANHTNP
+459 
-469 IASNYLQYI
+469 
-478 IEDHSGNLW
+478 
-487 TSSEYSG
+487 
-494 ISQIEIINKG
+494 
-504 AAKVYPEGELNI
+504 
-516 DRANA
+516 
-521 IRFISHMQDDEVWIT
+521 
-536 TRAGG
+536 
-541 LYIYDNKLTKHKSK
+541 
-555 KYYDINIYSACEDSK
+555 
-570 GNIWLGTRGKG
+570 
-581 LQVGDDQHYI
+581 
-591 HQATDTNSLA
+591 
-601 ADPVFCILQDRKQ
+601 QDRKQ

>member
-1 MVIQNPVINSTANIA
+1 M
-16 AYMKLLMHFSPY
+16 
-28 TMHICPPE
+28 
-36 HSYIV
+36 
-41 PLSFFQVIQ
+41 
-50 EIQCKSLNLN
+50 
-60 FKITCYL
+60 
-67 SIFTAN
+67 
-73 LKKHN
+73 
-78 HYYHYTSMRFFIK
+78 
-91 ATIFFFICT
+91 
-100 CIIYPANASIE
+100 
-111 IHARNLT
+111 
-118 ATDGLAN
+118 
-125 NSIRHIYQDSKGFIW
+125 
-140 FSTLNGLSRY
+140 
-150 DGNSFVTFR
+150 
-159 PQSGEELSLADHR
+159 
-172 IRSVQEDSD
+172 
-181 GFLWITTSAEQISC
+181 
-195 YDLKKD
+195 
-201 CFVDFT
+201 
-207 GKGEMKDR
+207 
-215 YNEVTILPNKDIWL
+215 PN
-229 WGRVQG
+229 Q
-235 CRKITYKNNKFSSE
+235 
-249 TYSTDNHKLKSDN
+249 
-262 IRFLSV
+262 
-268 FDSNSIWIG
+268 
-277 TGKGLYLLKDNTLE
+277 
-291 CIDSTHYF
+291 
-299 LQSAVIDNTIYFIT
+299 
-313 SEGFIWKYNQQHLT
+313 
-327 KVANT
+327 
-332 ATSTDFLLT
+332 
-341 GNIVLRNEWLLFTK
+341 
-355 QGGILF
+355 
-361 NPKTNTTR
+361 
-369 IAPEE
+369 
-374 LNIRNGL
+374 
-381 VVKDNR
+381 
-387 NNYWVHN
+387 
-394 QTGYINYIQKESG
+394 
-407 SVKKIDVRSSK
+407 
-418 LPYFI
+418 
-423 DYERYHVYHDSRD
+423 
-436 IIWITTYGNG
+436 
-446 LFAYNPTTKELEH
+446 
-459 FTATANHTNP
+459 
-469 IASNYLQYI
+469 
-478 IEDHSGNLW
+478 
-487 TSSEYSG
+487 
-494 ISQIEIINKG
+494 
-504 AAKVYPEGELNI
+504 
-516 DRANA
+516 
-521 IRFISHMQDDEVWIT
+521 
-536 TRAGG
+536 
-541 LYIYDNKLTKHKSK
+541 
-555 KYYDINIYSACEDSK
+555 
-570 GNIWLGTRGKG
+570 
-581 LQVGDDQHYI
+581 
-591 HQATDTNSLA
+591 
-601 ADPVFCILQDRKQ
+601 
-614 RMWIGTFGGGL
+614 
-625 DLAVPKKDK
+625 
-634 YIFRHFF
+634 
-641 NKTYGQKEIRT
+641 
-652 ICEDRN
+652 
-658 GWIWVGTSEGV
+658 
-669 FVFDPDRIIKD
+669 
-680 PNDFYQYNLDNH
+680 
-692 ALKSNEIKS
+692 
-701 IIQDKKGRIWIAE
+701 
-714 SGIGFCVANIKND
+714 GIGFCVANIKND

-824 PSVTFTDLKL
+824 LSVTFTDLKL

-1336 ITRKLKSDFSTS
+1336 ITRKLKSDFGTS

>member
-1 MVIQNPVINSTANIA
+1 M
-16 AYMKLLMHFSPY
+16 
-28 TMHICPPE
+28 
-36 HSYIV
+36 
-41 PLSFFQVIQ
+41 
-50 EIQCKSLNLN
+50 
-60 FKITCYL
+60 
-67 SIFTAN
+67 
-73 LKKHN
+73 
-78 HYYHYTSMRFFIK
+78 
-91 ATIFFFICT
+91 
-100 CIIYPANASIE
+100 
-111 IHARNLT
+111 
-118 ATDGLAN
+118 
-125 NSIRHIYQDSKGFIW
+125 
-140 FSTLNGLSRY
+140 
-150 DGNSFVTFR
+150 
-159 PQSGEELSLADHR
+159 
-172 IRSVQEDSD
+172 
-181 GFLWITTSAEQISC
+181 
-195 YDLKKD
+195 
-201 CFVDFT
+201 
-207 GKGEMKDR
+207 
-215 YNEVTILPNKDIWL
+215 
-229 WGRVQG
+229 
-235 CRKITYKNNKFSSE
+235 
-249 TYSTDNHKLKSDN
+249 
-262 IRFLSV
+262 
-268 FDSNSIWIG
+268 
-277 TGKGLYLLKDNTLE
+277 
-291 CIDSTHYF
+291 
-299 LQSAVIDNTIYFIT
+299 
-313 SEGFIWKYNQQHLT
+313 
-327 KVANT
+327 
-332 ATSTDFLLT
+332 
-341 GNIVLRNEWLLFTK
+341 
-355 QGGILF
+355 
-361 NPKTNTTR
+361 
-369 IAPEE
+369 
-374 LNIRNGL
+374 
-381 VVKDNR
+381 
-387 NNYWVHN
+387 
-394 QTGYINYIQKESG
+394 
-407 SVKKIDVRSSK
+407 
-418 LPYFI
+418 
-423 DYERYHVYHDSRD
+423 
-436 IIWITTYGNG
+436 
-446 LFAYNPTTKELEH
+446 
-459 FTATANHTNP
+459 
-469 IASNYLQYI
+469 
-478 IEDHSGNLW
+478 
-487 TSSEYSG
+487 
-494 ISQIEIINKG
+494 
-504 AAKVYPEGELNI
+504 
-516 DRANA
+516 
-521 IRFISHMQDDEVWIT
+521 
-536 TRAGG
+536 
-541 LYIYDNKLTKHKSK
+541 
-555 KYYDINIYSACEDSK
+555 
-570 GNIWLGTRGKG
+570 
-581 LQVGDDQHYI
+581 
-591 HQATDTNSLA
+591 
-601 ADPVFCILQDRKQ
+601 
-614 RMWIGTFGGGL
+614 
-625 DLAVPKKDK
+625 
-634 YIFRHFF
+634 
-641 NKTYGQKEIRT
+641 
-652 ICEDRN
+652 
-658 GWIWVGTSEGV
+658 
-669 FVFDPDRIIKD
+669 
-680 PNDFYQYNLDNH
+680 
-692 ALKSNEIKS
+692 
-701 IIQDKKGRIWIAE
+701 
-714 SGIGFCVANIKND
+714 
-727 YKDISFT
+727 
-734 HYTVNDG
+734 
-741 LVHSVVQAF
+741 
-750 IEDDEGNIWVST
+750 
-762 EYGISCFNPE
+762 
-772 NKIFNNYFFSNDILG
+772 G

-824 PSVTFTDLKL
+824 LSVTFTDLKL

-940 PFWATG
+940 PFWTTG

>member
-1 MVIQNPVINSTANIA
+1 MI
-16 AYMKLLMHFSPY
+16 
-28 TMHICPPE
+28 
-36 HSYIV
+36 
-41 PLSFFQVIQ
+41 
-50 EIQCKSLNLN
+50 SL
-60 FKITCYL
+60 
-67 SIFTAN
+67 
-73 LKKHN
+73 
-78 HYYHYTSMRFFIK
+78 
-91 ATIFFFICT
+91 
-100 CIIYPANASIE
+100 
-111 IHARNLT
+111 
-118 ATDGLAN
+118 
-125 NSIRHIYQDSKGFIW
+125 
-140 FSTLNGLSRY
+140 
-150 DGNSFVTFR
+150 
-159 PQSGEELSLADHR
+159 
-172 IRSVQEDSD
+172 
-181 GFLWITTSAEQISC
+181 FL
-195 YDLKKD
+195 
-201 CFVDFT
+201 
-207 GKGEMKDR
+207 
-215 YNEVTILPNKDIWL
+215 
-229 WGRVQG
+229 
-235 CRKITYKNNKFSSE
+235 
-249 TYSTDNHKLKSDN
+249 
-262 IRFLSV
+262 
-268 FDSNSIWIG
+268 
-277 TGKGLYLLKDNTLE
+277 
-291 CIDSTHYF
+291 
-299 LQSAVIDNTIYFIT
+299 
-313 SEGFIWKYNQQHLT
+313 
-327 KVANT
+327 
-332 ATSTDFLLT
+332 
-341 GNIVLRNEWLLFTK
+341 
-355 QGGILF
+355 
-361 NPKTNTTR
+361 
-369 IAPEE
+369 
-374 LNIRNGL
+374 
-381 VVKDNR
+381 
-387 NNYWVHN
+387 
-394 QTGYINYIQKESG
+394 
-407 SVKKIDVRSSK
+407 
-418 LPYFI
+418 
-423 DYERYHVYHDSRD
+423 
-436 IIWITTYGNG
+436 
-446 LFAYNPTTKELEH
+446 
-459 FTATANHTNP
+459 
-469 IASNYLQYI
+469 
-478 IEDHSGNLW
+478 
-487 TSSEYSG
+487 
-494 ISQIEIINKG
+494 
-504 AAKVYPEGELNI
+504 
-516 DRANA
+516 
-521 IRFISHMQDDEVWIT
+521 
-536 TRAGG
+536 
-541 LYIYDNKLTKHKSK
+541 
-555 KYYDINIYSACEDSK
+555 
-570 GNIWLGTRGKG
+570 
-581 LQVGDDQHYI
+581 
-591 HQATDTNSLA
+591 
-601 ADPVFCILQDRKQ
+601 
-614 RMWIGTFGGGL
+614 
-625 DLAVPKKDK
+625 KKDK

>member
-1 MVIQNPVINSTANIA
+1 
-16 AYMKLLMHFSPY
+16 L
-28 TMHICPPE
+28 
-36 HSYIV
+36 
-41 PLSFFQVIQ
+41 
-50 EIQCKSLNLN
+50 
-60 FKITCYL
+60 ITN
-67 SIFTAN
+67 A
-73 LKKHN
+73 
-78 HYYHYTSMRFFIK
+78 
-91 ATIFFFICT
+91 
-100 CIIYPANASIE
+100 II
-111 IHARNLT
+111 
-118 ATDGLAN
+118 
-125 NSIRHIYQDSKGFIW
+125 
-140 FSTLNGLSRY
+140 
-150 DGNSFVTFR
+150 
-159 PQSGEELSLADHR
+159 
-172 IRSVQEDSD
+172 
-181 GFLWITTSAEQISC
+181 
-195 YDLKKD
+195 
-201 CFVDFT
+201 
-207 GKGEMKDR
+207 
-215 YNEVTILPNKDIWL
+215 
-229 WGRVQG
+229 
-235 CRKITYKNNKFSSE
+235 
-249 TYSTDNHKLKSDN
+249 
-262 IRFLSV
+262 
-268 FDSNSIWIG
+268 
-277 TGKGLYLLKDNTLE
+277 
-291 CIDSTHYF
+291 
-299 LQSAVIDNTIYFIT
+299 
-313 SEGFIWKYNQQHLT
+313 
-327 KVANT
+327 
-332 ATSTDFLLT
+332 
-341 GNIVLRNEWLLFTK
+341 
-355 QGGILF
+355 
-361 NPKTNTTR
+361 
-369 IAPEE
+369 
-374 LNIRNGL
+374 
-381 VVKDNR
+381 
-387 NNYWVHN
+387 
-394 QTGYINYIQKESG
+394 
-407 SVKKIDVRSSK
+407 
-418 LPYFI
+418 
-423 DYERYHVYHDSRD
+423 VYHDSRD

-541 LYIYDNKLTKHKSK
+541 LYIYDNKLTKQKSK

>member
-1 MVIQNPVINSTANIA
+1 
-16 AYMKLLMHFSPY
+16 
-28 TMHICPPE
+28 
-36 HSYIV
+36 
-41 PLSFFQVIQ
+41 
-50 EIQCKSLNLN
+50 
-60 FKITCYL
+60 
-67 SIFTAN
+67 
-73 LKKHN
+73 
-78 HYYHYTSMRFFIK
+78 
-91 ATIFFFICT
+91 
-100 CIIYPANASIE
+100 
-111 IHARNLT
+111 
-118 ATDGLAN
+118 
-125 NSIRHIYQDSKGFIW
+125 
-140 FSTLNGLSRY
+140 
-150 DGNSFVTFR
+150 
-159 PQSGEELSLADHR
+159 
-172 IRSVQEDSD
+172 
-181 GFLWITTSAEQISC
+181 
-195 YDLKKD
+195 
-201 CFVDFT
+201 
-207 GKGEMKDR
+207 
-215 YNEVTILPNKDIWL
+215 
-229 WGRVQG
+229 
-235 CRKITYKNNKFSSE
+235 
-249 TYSTDNHKLKSDN
+249 
-262 IRFLSV
+262 
-268 FDSNSIWIG
+268 
-277 TGKGLYLLKDNTLE
+277 
-291 CIDSTHYF
+291 
-299 LQSAVIDNTIYFIT
+299 
-313 SEGFIWKYNQQHLT
+313 
-327 KVANT
+327 
-332 ATSTDFLLT
+332 
-341 GNIVLRNEWLLFTK
+341 
-355 QGGILF
+355 
-361 NPKTNTTR
+361 
-369 IAPEE
+369 
-374 LNIRNGL
+374 
-381 VVKDNR
+381 
-387 NNYWVHN
+387 
-394 QTGYINYIQKESG
+394 
-407 SVKKIDVRSSK
+407 
-418 LPYFI
+418 
-423 DYERYHVYHDSRD
+423 
-436 IIWITTYGNG
+436 
-446 LFAYNPTTKELEH
+446 
-459 FTATANHTNP
+459 
-469 IASNYLQYI
+469 
-478 IEDHSGNLW
+478 
-487 TSSEYSG
+487 
-494 ISQIEIINKG
+494 
-504 AAKVYPEGELNI
+504 
-516 DRANA
+516 
-521 IRFISHMQDDEVWIT
+521 MQDDEVWIT

-541 LYIYDNKLTKHKSK
+541 LYIYDNKLTKQKSK

-1518 SSYQKRYQEGIRE
+1518 SSYQKRYQEGIRQ

>member
-1 MVIQNPVINSTANIA
+1 
-16 AYMKLLMHFSPY
+16 
-28 TMHICPPE
+28 
-36 HSYIV
+36 
-41 PLSFFQVIQ
+41 
-50 EIQCKSLNLN
+50 
-60 FKITCYL
+60 
-67 SIFTAN
+67 
-73 LKKHN
+73 
-78 HYYHYTSMRFFIK
+78 
-91 ATIFFFICT
+91 
-100 CIIYPANASIE
+100 
-111 IHARNLT
+111 
-118 ATDGLAN
+118 
-125 NSIRHIYQDSKGFIW
+125 
-140 FSTLNGLSRY
+140 
-150 DGNSFVTFR
+150 
-159 PQSGEELSLADHR
+159 
-172 IRSVQEDSD
+172 
-181 GFLWITTSAEQISC
+181 
-195 YDLKKD
+195 
-201 CFVDFT
+201 
-207 GKGEMKDR
+207 
-215 YNEVTILPNKDIWL
+215 
-229 WGRVQG
+229 
-235 CRKITYKNNKFSSE
+235 
-249 TYSTDNHKLKSDN
+249 
-262 IRFLSV
+262 
-268 FDSNSIWIG
+268 
-277 TGKGLYLLKDNTLE
+277 
-291 CIDSTHYF
+291 
-299 LQSAVIDNTIYFIT
+299 
-313 SEGFIWKYNQQHLT
+313 
-327 KVANT
+327 
-332 ATSTDFLLT
+332 
-341 GNIVLRNEWLLFTK
+341 
-355 QGGILF
+355 
-361 NPKTNTTR
+361 
-369 IAPEE
+369 
-374 LNIRNGL
+374 
-381 VVKDNR
+381 
-387 NNYWVHN
+387 
-394 QTGYINYIQKESG
+394 
-407 SVKKIDVRSSK
+407 
-418 LPYFI
+418 
-423 DYERYHVYHDSRD
+423 
-436 IIWITTYGNG
+436 
-446 LFAYNPTTKELEH
+446 
-459 FTATANHTNP
+459 
-469 IASNYLQYI
+469 
-478 IEDHSGNLW
+478 
-487 TSSEYSG
+487 
-494 ISQIEIINKG
+494 
-504 AAKVYPEGELNI
+504 
-516 DRANA
+516 
-521 IRFISHMQDDEVWIT
+521 MQDDEVWIT

-541 LYIYDNKLTKHKSK
+541 LYIYDNKLTKQKSK

-1131 KQKQLLIMKVT
+1131 KLKQLLIMKVT

-1518 SSYQKRYQEGIRE
+1518 SRYQKRYQEGIRE

>member
-1 MVIQNPVINSTANIA
+1 MS
-16 AYMKLLMHFSPY
+16 Y
-28 TMHICPPE
+28 T
-36 HSYIV
+36 
-41 PLSFFQVIQ
+41 
-50 EIQCKSLNLN
+50 K
-60 FKITCYL
+60 
-67 SIFTAN
+67 
-73 LKKHN
+73 
-78 HYYHYTSMRFFIK
+78 
-91 ATIFFFICT
+91 
-100 CIIYPANASIE
+100 
-111 IHARNLT
+111 
-118 ATDGLAN
+118 
-125 NSIRHIYQDSKGFIW
+125 
-140 FSTLNGLSRY
+140 
-150 DGNSFVTFR
+150 
-159 PQSGEELSLADHR
+159 
-172 IRSVQEDSD
+172 
-181 GFLWITTSAEQISC
+181 
-195 YDLKKD
+195 
-201 CFVDFT
+201 
-207 GKGEMKDR
+207 
-215 YNEVTILPNKDIWL
+215 
-229 WGRVQG
+229 
-235 CRKITYKNNKFSSE
+235 
-249 TYSTDNHKLKSDN
+249 
-262 IRFLSV
+262 
-268 FDSNSIWIG
+268 
-277 TGKGLYLLKDNTLE
+277 
-291 CIDSTHYF
+291 
-299 LQSAVIDNTIYFIT
+299 
-313 SEGFIWKYNQQHLT
+313 
-327 KVANT
+327 
-332 ATSTDFLLT
+332 
-341 GNIVLRNEWLLFTK
+341 
-355 QGGILF
+355 
-361 NPKTNTTR
+361 
-369 IAPEE
+369 
-374 LNIRNGL
+374 
-381 VVKDNR
+381 
-387 NNYWVHN
+387 
-394 QTGYINYIQKESG
+394 
-407 SVKKIDVRSSK
+407 
-418 LPYFI
+418 
-423 DYERYHVYHDSRD
+423 
-436 IIWITTYGNG
+436 
-446 LFAYNPTTKELEH
+446 
-459 FTATANHTNP
+459 
-469 IASNYLQYI
+469 
-478 IEDHSGNLW
+478 
-487 TSSEYSG
+487 
-494 ISQIEIINKG
+494 
-504 AAKVYPEGELNI
+504 
-516 DRANA
+516 
-521 IRFISHMQDDEVWIT
+521 
-536 TRAGG
+536 
-541 LYIYDNKLTKHKSK
+541 IYDNKLTKQKSK

>member
-1 MVIQNPVINSTANIA
+1 M
-16 AYMKLLMHFSPY
+16 
-28 TMHICPPE
+28 
-36 HSYIV
+36 
-41 PLSFFQVIQ
+41 
-50 EIQCKSLNLN
+50 
-60 FKITCYL
+60 
-67 SIFTAN
+67 
-73 LKKHN
+73 
-78 HYYHYTSMRFFIK
+78 
-91 ATIFFFICT
+91 
-100 CIIYPANASIE
+100 IE
-111 IHARNLT
+111 LT
-118 ATDGLAN
+118 
-125 NSIRHIYQDSKGFIW
+125 
-140 FSTLNGLSRY
+140 
-150 DGNSFVTFR
+150 
-159 PQSGEELSLADHR
+159 
-172 IRSVQEDSD
+172 
-181 GFLWITTSAEQISC
+181 
-195 YDLKKD
+195 
-201 CFVDFT
+201 
-207 GKGEMKDR
+207 
-215 YNEVTILPNKDIWL
+215 
-229 WGRVQG
+229 
-235 CRKITYKNNKFSSE
+235 
-249 TYSTDNHKLKSDN
+249 
-262 IRFLSV
+262 
-268 FDSNSIWIG
+268 
-277 TGKGLYLLKDNTLE
+277 
-291 CIDSTHYF
+291 
-299 LQSAVIDNTIYFIT
+299 TIYFIT

-541 LYIYDNKLTKHKSK
+541 LYIYDNKLTKQKSK

-824 PSVTFTDLKL
+824 LSVTFTDLKL

>member
-1 MVIQNPVINSTANIA
+1 
-16 AYMKLLMHFSPY
+16 
-28 TMHICPPE
+28 
-36 HSYIV
+36 
-41 PLSFFQVIQ
+41 
-50 EIQCKSLNLN
+50 
-60 FKITCYL
+60 
-67 SIFTAN
+67 
-73 LKKHN
+73 
-78 HYYHYTSMRFFIK
+78 
-91 ATIFFFICT
+91 
-100 CIIYPANASIE
+100 
-111 IHARNLT
+111 
-118 ATDGLAN
+118 
-125 NSIRHIYQDSKGFIW
+125 
-140 FSTLNGLSRY
+140 
-150 DGNSFVTFR
+150 
-159 PQSGEELSLADHR
+159 
-172 IRSVQEDSD
+172 
-181 GFLWITTSAEQISC
+181 
-195 YDLKKD
+195 
-201 CFVDFT
+201 
-207 GKGEMKDR
+207 MKDR
-215 YNEVTILPNKDIWL
+215 YNEVTILPNKNIWL

-541 LYIYDNKLTKHKSK
+541 LYIYDNKLTKQKSK

>member
-1 MVIQNPVINSTANIA
+1 
-16 AYMKLLMHFSPY
+16 
-28 TMHICPPE
+28 
-36 HSYIV
+36 
-41 PLSFFQVIQ
+41 
-50 EIQCKSLNLN
+50 
-60 FKITCYL
+60 
-67 SIFTAN
+67 
-73 LKKHN
+73 
-78 HYYHYTSMRFFIK
+78 
-91 ATIFFFICT
+91 T

-541 LYIYDNKLTKHKSK
+541 LYIYDNKLTKQKSK

-824 PSVTFTDLKL
+824 LSVTFTDLKL

>member
-1 MVIQNPVINSTANIA
+1 MMDLST
-16 AYMKLLMHFSPY
+16 
-28 TMHICPPE
+28 
-36 HSYIV
+36 V
-41 PLSFFQVIQ
+41 
-50 EIQCKSLNLN
+50 
-60 FKITCYL
+60 
-67 SIFTAN
+67 
-73 LKKHN
+73 
-78 HYYHYTSMRFFIK
+78 
-91 ATIFFFICT
+91 
-100 CIIYPANASIE
+100 
-111 IHARNLT
+111 
-118 ATDGLAN
+118 
-125 NSIRHIYQDSKGFIW
+125 
-140 FSTLNGLSRY
+140 
-150 DGNSFVTFR
+150 
-159 PQSGEELSLADHR
+159 
-172 IRSVQEDSD
+172 
-181 GFLWITTSAEQISC
+181 
-195 YDLKKD
+195 
-201 CFVDFT
+201 
-207 GKGEMKDR
+207 
-215 YNEVTILPNKDIWL
+215 
-229 WGRVQG
+229 
-235 CRKITYKNNKFSSE
+235 
-249 TYSTDNHKLKSDN
+249 
-262 IRFLSV
+262 
-268 FDSNSIWIG
+268 
-277 TGKGLYLLKDNTLE
+277 
-291 CIDSTHYF
+291 
-299 LQSAVIDNTIYFIT
+299 
-313 SEGFIWKYNQQHLT
+313 
-327 KVANT
+327 
-332 ATSTDFLLT
+332 
-341 GNIVLRNEWLLFTK
+341 
-355 QGGILF
+355 
-361 NPKTNTTR
+361 
-369 IAPEE
+369 
-374 LNIRNGL
+374 
-381 VVKDNR
+381 
-387 NNYWVHN
+387 
-394 QTGYINYIQKESG
+394 
-407 SVKKIDVRSSK
+407 
-418 LPYFI
+418 
-423 DYERYHVYHDSRD
+423 
-436 IIWITTYGNG
+436 
-446 LFAYNPTTKELEH
+446 
-459 FTATANHTNP
+459 
-469 IASNYLQYI
+469 
-478 IEDHSGNLW
+478 
-487 TSSEYSG
+487 
-494 ISQIEIINKG
+494 
-504 AAKVYPEGELNI
+504 
-516 DRANA
+516 
-521 IRFISHMQDDEVWIT
+521 
-536 TRAGG
+536 
-541 LYIYDNKLTKHKSK
+541 
-555 KYYDINIYSACEDSK
+555 
-570 GNIWLGTRGKG
+570 
-581 LQVGDDQHYI
+581 
-591 HQATDTNSLA
+591 
-601 ADPVFCILQDRKQ
+601 
-614 RMWIGTFGGGL
+614 
-625 DLAVPKKDK
+625 
-634 YIFRHFF
+634 
-641 NKTYGQKEIRT
+641 
-652 ICEDRN
+652 
-658 GWIWVGTSEGV
+658 
-669 FVFDPDRIIKD
+669 
-680 PNDFYQYNLDNH
+680 
-692 ALKSNEIKS
+692 
-701 IIQDKKGRIWIAE
+701 
-714 SGIGFCVANIKND
+714 
-727 YKDISFT
+727 
-734 HYTVNDG
+734 
-741 LVHSVVQAF
+741 VVQAF

>member
-1 MVIQNPVINSTANIA
+1 MNSR
-16 AYMKLLMHFSPY
+16 
-28 TMHICPPE
+28 
-36 HSYIV
+36 
-41 PLSFFQVIQ
+41 Q
-50 EIQCKSLNLN
+50 
-60 FKITCYL
+60 
-67 SIFTAN
+67 
-73 LKKHN
+73 
-78 HYYHYTSMRFFIK
+78 
-91 ATIFFFICT
+91 
-100 CIIYPANASIE
+100 
-111 IHARNLT
+111 
-118 ATDGLAN
+118 
-125 NSIRHIYQDSKGFIW
+125 
-140 FSTLNGLSRY
+140 
-150 DGNSFVTFR
+150 
-159 PQSGEELSLADHR
+159 
-172 IRSVQEDSD
+172 
-181 GFLWITTSAEQISC
+181 
-195 YDLKKD
+195 
-201 CFVDFT
+201 
-207 GKGEMKDR
+207 
-215 YNEVTILPNKDIWL
+215 
-229 WGRVQG
+229 
-235 CRKITYKNNKFSSE
+235 
-249 TYSTDNHKLKSDN
+249 
-262 IRFLSV
+262 
-268 FDSNSIWIG
+268 
-277 TGKGLYLLKDNTLE
+277 
-291 CIDSTHYF
+291 
-299 LQSAVIDNTIYFIT
+299 
-313 SEGFIWKYNQQHLT
+313 
-327 KVANT
+327 
-332 ATSTDFLLT
+332 
-341 GNIVLRNEWLLFTK
+341 
-355 QGGILF
+355 
-361 NPKTNTTR
+361 
-369 IAPEE
+369 
-374 LNIRNGL
+374 
-381 VVKDNR
+381 
-387 NNYWVHN
+387 
-394 QTGYINYIQKESG
+394 
-407 SVKKIDVRSSK
+407 
-418 LPYFI
+418 
-423 DYERYHVYHDSRD
+423 
-436 IIWITTYGNG
+436 
-446 LFAYNPTTKELEH
+446 
-459 FTATANHTNP
+459 
-469 IASNYLQYI
+469 
-478 IEDHSGNLW
+478 
-487 TSSEYSG
+487 
-494 ISQIEIINKG
+494 
-504 AAKVYPEGELNI
+504 
-516 DRANA
+516 
-521 IRFISHMQDDEVWIT
+521 
-536 TRAGG
+536 
-541 LYIYDNKLTKHKSK
+541 KSK

>member
-1 MVIQNPVINSTANIA
+1 M
-16 AYMKLLMHFSPY
+16 
-28 TMHICPPE
+28 
-36 HSYIV
+36 
-41 PLSFFQVIQ
+41 
-50 EIQCKSLNLN
+50 
-60 FKITCYL
+60 TC
-67 SIFTAN
+67 
-73 LKKHN
+73 
-78 HYYHYTSMRFFIK
+78 
-91 ATIFFFICT
+91 
-100 CIIYPANASIE
+100 
-111 IHARNLT
+111 
-118 ATDGLAN
+118 
-125 NSIRHIYQDSKGFIW
+125 IW

-541 LYIYDNKLTKHKSK
+541 LYIYDNKLTKQKSK

-824 PSVTFTDLKL
+824 LSVTFTDLKL

>member
-1 MVIQNPVINSTANIA
+1 M
-16 AYMKLLMHFSPY
+16 
-28 TMHICPPE
+28 
-36 HSYIV
+36 YI
-41 PLSFFQVIQ
+41 
-50 EIQCKSLNLN
+50 
-60 FKITCYL
+60 
-67 SIFTAN
+67 
-73 LKKHN
+73 
-78 HYYHYTSMRFFIK
+78 
-91 ATIFFFICT
+91 
-100 CIIYPANASIE
+100 
-111 IHARNLT
+111 
-118 ATDGLAN
+118 
-125 NSIRHIYQDSKGFIW
+125 
-140 FSTLNGLSRY
+140 
-150 DGNSFVTFR
+150 
-159 PQSGEELSLADHR
+159 
-172 IRSVQEDSD
+172 
-181 GFLWITTSAEQISC
+181 
-195 YDLKKD
+195 
-201 CFVDFT
+201 
-207 GKGEMKDR
+207 
-215 YNEVTILPNKDIWL
+215 
-229 WGRVQG
+229 
-235 CRKITYKNNKFSSE
+235 
-249 TYSTDNHKLKSDN
+249 
-262 IRFLSV
+262 
-268 FDSNSIWIG
+268 
-277 TGKGLYLLKDNTLE
+277 
-291 CIDSTHYF
+291 
-299 LQSAVIDNTIYFIT
+299 QSAVIDNTIYFIT

-541 LYIYDNKLTKHKSK
+541 LYIYDNKLTKQKSK

-998 RTPLTLI
+998 RNPLTLI

>member
-1 MVIQNPVINSTANIA
+1 M
-16 AYMKLLMHFSPY
+16 Y
-28 TMHICPPE
+28 
-36 HSYIV
+36 
-41 PLSFFQVIQ
+41 
-50 EIQCKSLNLN
+50 
-60 FKITCYL
+60 
-67 SIFTAN
+67 
-73 LKKHN
+73 
-78 HYYHYTSMRFFIK
+78 
-91 ATIFFFICT
+91 
-100 CIIYPANASIE
+100 
-111 IHARNLT
+111 
-118 ATDGLAN
+118 
-125 NSIRHIYQDSKGFIW
+125 
-140 FSTLNGLSRY
+140 
-150 DGNSFVTFR
+150 
-159 PQSGEELSLADHR
+159 
-172 IRSVQEDSD
+172 
-181 GFLWITTSAEQISC
+181 
-195 YDLKKD
+195 
-201 CFVDFT
+201 
-207 GKGEMKDR
+207 
-215 YNEVTILPNKDIWL
+215 
-229 WGRVQG
+229 
-235 CRKITYKNNKFSSE
+235 
-249 TYSTDNHKLKSDN
+249 
-262 IRFLSV
+262 
-268 FDSNSIWIG
+268 SIWIG

-541 LYIYDNKLTKHKSK
+541 LYIYDNKLTKQKSK

>member
-1 MVIQNPVINSTANIA
+1 M
-16 AYMKLLMHFSPY
+16 
-28 TMHICPPE
+28 
-36 HSYIV
+36 
-41 PLSFFQVIQ
+41 
-50 EIQCKSLNLN
+50 
-60 FKITCYL
+60 
-67 SIFTAN
+67 
-73 LKKHN
+73 
-78 HYYHYTSMRFFIK
+78 
-91 ATIFFFICT
+91 
-100 CIIYPANASIE
+100 
-111 IHARNLT
+111 
-118 ATDGLAN
+118 
-125 NSIRHIYQDSKGFIW
+125 
-140 FSTLNGLSRY
+140 
-150 DGNSFVTFR
+150 
-159 PQSGEELSLADHR
+159 
-172 IRSVQEDSD
+172 
-181 GFLWITTSAEQISC
+181 
-195 YDLKKD
+195 
-201 CFVDFT
+201 
-207 GKGEMKDR
+207 
-215 YNEVTILPNKDIWL
+215 
-229 WGRVQG
+229 
-235 CRKITYKNNKFSSE
+235 
-249 TYSTDNHKLKSDN
+249 
-262 IRFLSV
+262 
-268 FDSNSIWIG
+268 
-277 TGKGLYLLKDNTLE
+277 
-291 CIDSTHYF
+291 
-299 LQSAVIDNTIYFIT
+299 
-313 SEGFIWKYNQQHLT
+313 
-327 KVANT
+327 
-332 ATSTDFLLT
+332 
-341 GNIVLRNEWLLFTK
+341 
-355 QGGILF
+355 
-361 NPKTNTTR
+361 
-369 IAPEE
+369 
-374 LNIRNGL
+374 
-381 VVKDNR
+381 
-387 NNYWVHN
+387 
-394 QTGYINYIQKESG
+394 
-407 SVKKIDVRSSK
+407 
-418 LPYFI
+418 
-423 DYERYHVYHDSRD
+423 
-436 IIWITTYGNG
+436 
-446 LFAYNPTTKELEH
+446 
-459 FTATANHTNP
+459 
-469 IASNYLQYI
+469 
-478 IEDHSGNLW
+478 
-487 TSSEYSG
+487 
-494 ISQIEIINKG
+494 
-504 AAKVYPEGELNI
+504 
-516 DRANA
+516 
-521 IRFISHMQDDEVWIT
+521 
-536 TRAGG
+536 
-541 LYIYDNKLTKHKSK
+541 
-555 KYYDINIYSACEDSK
+555 
-570 GNIWLGTRGKG
+570 
-581 LQVGDDQHYI
+581 
-591 HQATDTNSLA
+591 
-601 ADPVFCILQDRKQ
+601 
-614 RMWIGTFGGGL
+614 
-625 DLAVPKKDK
+625 
-634 YIFRHFF
+634 
-641 NKTYGQKEIRT
+641 
-652 ICEDRN
+652 
-658 GWIWVGTSEGV
+658 
-669 FVFDPDRIIKD
+669 
-680 PNDFYQYNLDNH
+680 
-692 ALKSNEIKS
+692 
-701 IIQDKKGRIWIAE
+701 
-714 SGIGFCVANIKND
+714 
-727 YKDISFT
+727 
-734 HYTVNDG
+734 
-741 LVHSVVQAF
+741 
-750 IEDDEGNIWVST
+750 
-762 EYGISCFNPE
+762 
-772 NKIFNNYFFSNDILG
+772 G

-1131 KQKQLLIMKVT
+1131 KQKQLLIMKVM

>member
-1 MVIQNPVINSTANIA
+1 M
-16 AYMKLLMHFSPY
+16 
-28 TMHICPPE
+28 
-36 HSYIV
+36 IV
-41 PLSFFQVIQ
+41 
-50 EIQCKSLNLN
+50 
-60 FKITCYL
+60 
-67 SIFTAN
+67 A
-73 LKKHN
+73 
-78 HYYHYTSMRFFIK
+78 
-91 ATIFFFICT
+91 
-100 CIIYPANASIE
+100 
-111 IHARNLT
+111 
-118 ATDGLAN
+118 D
-125 NSIRHIYQDSKGFIW
+125 
-140 FSTLNGLSRY
+140 
-150 DGNSFVTFR
+150 FR
-159 PQSGEELSLADHR
+159 
-172 IRSVQEDSD
+172 
-181 GFLWITTSAEQISC
+181 
-195 YDLKKD
+195 
-201 CFVDFT
+201 
-207 GKGEMKDR
+207 
-215 YNEVTILPNKDIWL
+215 
-229 WGRVQG
+229 
-235 CRKITYKNNKFSSE
+235 
-249 TYSTDNHKLKSDN
+249 
-262 IRFLSV
+262 
-268 FDSNSIWIG
+268 
-277 TGKGLYLLKDNTLE
+277 
-291 CIDSTHYF
+291 
-299 LQSAVIDNTIYFIT
+299 NTIYFIT

-541 LYIYDNKLTKHKSK
+541 LYIYDNKLTKQKSK

>member
-1 MVIQNPVINSTANIA
+1 M
-16 AYMKLLMHFSPY
+16 
-28 TMHICPPE
+28 
-36 HSYIV
+36 
-41 PLSFFQVIQ
+41 
-50 EIQCKSLNLN
+50 
-60 FKITCYL
+60 ITN
-67 SIFTAN
+67 A
-73 LKKHN
+73 
-78 HYYHYTSMRFFIK
+78 
-91 ATIFFFICT
+91 
-100 CIIYPANASIE
+100 II
-111 IHARNLT
+111 
-118 ATDGLAN
+118 
-125 NSIRHIYQDSKGFIW
+125 
-140 FSTLNGLSRY
+140 
-150 DGNSFVTFR
+150 
-159 PQSGEELSLADHR
+159 
-172 IRSVQEDSD
+172 
-181 GFLWITTSAEQISC
+181 
-195 YDLKKD
+195 
-201 CFVDFT
+201 
-207 GKGEMKDR
+207 
-215 YNEVTILPNKDIWL
+215 
-229 WGRVQG
+229 
-235 CRKITYKNNKFSSE
+235 
-249 TYSTDNHKLKSDN
+249 
-262 IRFLSV
+262 
-268 FDSNSIWIG
+268 
-277 TGKGLYLLKDNTLE
+277 
-291 CIDSTHYF
+291 
-299 LQSAVIDNTIYFIT
+299 
-313 SEGFIWKYNQQHLT
+313 
-327 KVANT
+327 
-332 ATSTDFLLT
+332 
-341 GNIVLRNEWLLFTK
+341 
-355 QGGILF
+355 
-361 NPKTNTTR
+361 
-369 IAPEE
+369 
-374 LNIRNGL
+374 
-381 VVKDNR
+381 
-387 NNYWVHN
+387 
-394 QTGYINYIQKESG
+394 
-407 SVKKIDVRSSK
+407 
-418 LPYFI
+418 
-423 DYERYHVYHDSRD
+423 VYHDSRD

-541 LYIYDNKLTKHKSK
+541 LYIYDNKLTKQKSK

-824 PSVTFTDLKL
+824 LSVTFTDLKL

>member
-1 MVIQNPVINSTANIA
+1 M
-16 AYMKLLMHFSPY
+16 
-28 TMHICPPE
+28 
-36 HSYIV
+36 
-41 PLSFFQVIQ
+41 
-50 EIQCKSLNLN
+50 
-60 FKITCYL
+60 
-67 SIFTAN
+67 
-73 LKKHN
+73 
-78 HYYHYTSMRFFIK
+78 
-91 ATIFFFICT
+91 
-100 CIIYPANASIE
+100 
-111 IHARNLT
+111 
-118 ATDGLAN
+118 
-125 NSIRHIYQDSKGFIW
+125 
-140 FSTLNGLSRY
+140 
-150 DGNSFVTFR
+150 
-159 PQSGEELSLADHR
+159 
-172 IRSVQEDSD
+172 
-181 GFLWITTSAEQISC
+181 
-195 YDLKKD
+195 
-201 CFVDFT
+201 
-207 GKGEMKDR
+207 
-215 YNEVTILPNKDIWL
+215 
-229 WGRVQG
+229 
-235 CRKITYKNNKFSSE
+235 
-249 TYSTDNHKLKSDN
+249 
-262 IRFLSV
+262 
-268 FDSNSIWIG
+268 
-277 TGKGLYLLKDNTLE
+277 
-291 CIDSTHYF
+291 
-299 LQSAVIDNTIYFIT
+299 
-313 SEGFIWKYNQQHLT
+313 
-327 KVANT
+327 
-332 ATSTDFLLT
+332 
-341 GNIVLRNEWLLFTK
+341 
-355 QGGILF
+355 
-361 NPKTNTTR
+361 
-369 IAPEE
+369 
-374 LNIRNGL
+374 
-381 VVKDNR
+381 
-387 NNYWVHN
+387 
-394 QTGYINYIQKESG
+394 YIQK
-407 SVKKIDVRSSK
+407 
-418 LPYFI
+418 
-423 DYERYHVYHDSRD
+423 
-436 IIWITTYGNG
+436 
-446 LFAYNPTTKELEH
+446 
-459 FTATANHTNP
+459 
-469 IASNYLQYI
+469 
-478 IEDHSGNLW
+478 
-487 TSSEYSG
+487 
-494 ISQIEIINKG
+494 
-504 AAKVYPEGELNI
+504 
-516 DRANA
+516 
-521 IRFISHMQDDEVWIT
+521 
-536 TRAGG
+536 
-541 LYIYDNKLTKHKSK
+541 
-555 KYYDINIYSACEDSK
+555 
-570 GNIWLGTRGKG
+570 
-581 LQVGDDQHYI
+581 
-591 HQATDTNSLA
+591 
-601 ADPVFCILQDRKQ
+601 
-614 RMWIGTFGGGL
+614 
-625 DLAVPKKDK
+625 
-634 YIFRHFF
+634 
-641 NKTYGQKEIRT
+641 
-652 ICEDRN
+652 
-658 GWIWVGTSEGV
+658 
-669 FVFDPDRIIKD
+669 
-680 PNDFYQYNLDNH
+680 
-692 ALKSNEIKS
+692 
-701 IIQDKKGRIWIAE
+701 
-714 SGIGFCVANIKND
+714 
-727 YKDISFT
+727 
-734 HYTVNDG
+734 
-741 LVHSVVQAF
+741 
-750 IEDDEGNIWVST
+750 
-762 EYGISCFNPE
+762 
-772 NKIFNNYFFSNDILG
+772 
-787 NVYTEGCAKL
+787 
-797 KDGRLAFGTNHGLI
+797 
-811 ILNTKQIKNKEKI
+811 
-824 PSVTFTDLKL
+824 
-834 NGISVRPA
+834 
-842 DMDSPLTAALAY
+842 
-854 TDAISLKYYQSS
+854 
-866 FVIDFSTFDYP
+866 
-877 ISTNTRFSYKLEGYD
+877 
-892 DDWSIPST
+892 
-900 LNFAAY
+900 
-906 KNLPAGTYYLH
+906 
-917 VKACSVSGIWSD
+917 
-929 NEETLEIKVTP
+929 
-940 PFWATG
+940 
-946 WAFFVYILIAG
+946 
-957 IIMYFVYRTIRNINN
+957 
-972 LRNKI
+972 
-977 KVEKQLTEYKL
+977 
-988 VFFTNISHEF
+988 
-998 RTPLTLI
+998 
-1005 QGALDRIHR
+1005 
-1014 THNIPKEIRYSI
+1014 
-1026 KLMDKST
+1026 
-1033 QRMLRLIN
+1033 
-1041 QLLEFR
+1041 LLEFR

>member
-1 MVIQNPVINSTANIA
+1 MLFI
-16 AYMKLLMHFSPY
+16 YLY
-28 TMHICPPE
+28 R
-36 HSYIV
+36 
-41 PLSFFQVIQ
+41 
-50 EIQCKSLNLN
+50 KS
-60 FKITCYL
+60 
-67 SIFTAN
+67 
-73 LKKHN
+73 KKHN

-446 LFAYNPTTKELEH
+446 LFAYNPTTEELEH

-541 LYIYDNKLTKHKSK
+541 LYIYDNKLTKQKSK

-946 WAFFVYILIAG
+946 WAFLVYILIAG

>member
-1 MVIQNPVINSTANIA
+1 M
-16 AYMKLLMHFSPY
+16 
-28 TMHICPPE
+28 
-36 HSYIV
+36 
-41 PLSFFQVIQ
+41 
-50 EIQCKSLNLN
+50 
-60 FKITCYL
+60 
-67 SIFTAN
+67 
-73 LKKHN
+73 
-78 HYYHYTSMRFFIK
+78 
-91 ATIFFFICT
+91 
-100 CIIYPANASIE
+100 
-111 IHARNLT
+111 
-118 ATDGLAN
+118 
-125 NSIRHIYQDSKGFIW
+125 
-140 FSTLNGLSRY
+140 
-150 DGNSFVTFR
+150 
-159 PQSGEELSLADHR
+159 
-172 IRSVQEDSD
+172 
-181 GFLWITTSAEQISC
+181 
-195 YDLKKD
+195 
-201 CFVDFT
+201 
-207 GKGEMKDR
+207 
-215 YNEVTILPNKDIWL
+215 
-229 WGRVQG
+229 
-235 CRKITYKNNKFSSE
+235 
-249 TYSTDNHKLKSDN
+249 
-262 IRFLSV
+262 
-268 FDSNSIWIG
+268 
-277 TGKGLYLLKDNTLE
+277 
-291 CIDSTHYF
+291 
-299 LQSAVIDNTIYFIT
+299 
-313 SEGFIWKYNQQHLT
+313 
-327 KVANT
+327 
-332 ATSTDFLLT
+332 
-341 GNIVLRNEWLLFTK
+341 
-355 QGGILF
+355 
-361 NPKTNTTR
+361 
-369 IAPEE
+369 
-374 LNIRNGL
+374 
-381 VVKDNR
+381 
-387 NNYWVHN
+387 
-394 QTGYINYIQKESG
+394 
-407 SVKKIDVRSSK
+407 
-418 LPYFI
+418 
-423 DYERYHVYHDSRD
+423 
-436 IIWITTYGNG
+436 
-446 LFAYNPTTKELEH
+446 
-459 FTATANHTNP
+459 
-469 IASNYLQYI
+469 
-478 IEDHSGNLW
+478 
-487 TSSEYSG
+487 
-494 ISQIEIINKG
+494 
-504 AAKVYPEGELNI
+504 
-516 DRANA
+516 
-521 IRFISHMQDDEVWIT
+521 
-536 TRAGG
+536 
-541 LYIYDNKLTKHKSK
+541 
-555 KYYDINIYSACEDSK
+555 
-570 GNIWLGTRGKG
+570 
-581 LQVGDDQHYI
+581 
-591 HQATDTNSLA
+591 
-601 ADPVFCILQDRKQ
+601 QDRKQ

-824 PSVTFTDLKL
+824 LSVTFTDLKL

>member
-1 MVIQNPVINSTANIA
+1 
-16 AYMKLLMHFSPY
+16 
-28 TMHICPPE
+28 
-36 HSYIV
+36 
-41 PLSFFQVIQ
+41 
-50 EIQCKSLNLN
+50 
-60 FKITCYL
+60 
-67 SIFTAN
+67 
-73 LKKHN
+73 
-78 HYYHYTSMRFFIK
+78 MRFFIQT
-91 ATIFFFICT
+91 AILFFICS
-100 CIIYPANASIE
+100 CVMYPANASIE
-111 IHARNLT
+111 IHTKNLT
-118 ATDGLAN
+118 AADGLAN

-150 DGNSFVTFR
+150 DGSSFVTFR
-159 PQSGEELSLADHR
+159 PENDEELSLADHR
-172 IRSVQEDSD
+172 IKNVREDSN

-207 GKGEMKDR
+207 GNGEIQYR
-215 YNEVTILPNKDIWL
+215 YNEVTILSNRNIWL
-229 WGRVQG
+229 WGRAQG
-235 CRKITYKNNKFSSE
+235 CRKITYQNGKFHSEVFSADNN
-249 TYSTDNHKLKSDN
+249 KLKSDR
-262 IRFLSV
+262 IRFLNEM
-268 FDSNSIWIG
+268 DSTTVWIG
-277 TGKGLYLLKDNTLE
+277 TEKGLYLQKENTLE
-291 CIDSTHYF
+291 CIDSTYYF
-299 LQSAVIDNTIYFIT
+299 LQSAVIDHTTYFIT
-313 SEGFIWKYNQQHLT
+313 SEGYIWKYAQKQLT
-327 KVANT
+327 KVANA
-332 ATSTDFLLT
+332 ATSPGFLLT
-341 GNIVLRNEWLLFTK
+341 GNLVLHNEWLLFTK
-355 QGGILF
+355 QGGLLF
-361 NPKTNTTR
+361 NPENGTIRT
-369 IAPEE
+369 APEE
-374 LNIRNGL
+374 LNIHNGL
-381 VVKDNR
+381 VLTDNH
-387 NNYWVHN
+387 NNYWIHN
-394 QTGYINYIQKESG
+394 QTGFISYIQKESG
-407 SVKKIDVRSSK
+407 IVRKIDVRSSR

-423 DYERYHVYHDSRD
+423 DYERYHIYHDSRN
-436 IIWITTYGNG
+436 IIWIATYGNG
-446 LFAYNPTTKELEH
+446 LFAYNPLTEELEH

-478 IEDHSGNLW
+478 MEDHSGNLW
-487 TSSEYSG
+487 TSSEFSG

-504 AAKVYPEGELNI
+504 AIKVYPEGEPNI

-521 IRFISHMQDDEVWIT
+521 IRLISRMPNDEIWVT

-541 LYIYDNKLTKHKSK
+541 LYIYDSEFAALKSK
-555 KYYDINIYSACEDSK
+555 KYYDVNIYSVCEDSK
-570 GNIWLGTRGKG
+570 NNIWLGTRWRG
-581 LQVGDDQHYI
+581 LQIGNDQYYM
-591 HQATDTNSLA
+591 HQASDTNSLA
-601 ADPVFCILQDRKQ
+601 ANPIFCILQDRKQ

-625 DLAVPKKDK
+625 DLAIPKDGK

-641 NKTYGQKEIRT
+641 NKTYGQKEIRS

-669 FVFDPDRIIKD
+669 FVFDPERIIKD
-680 PNDFYQYNLDNH
+680 PNDFYQYNLNNH

-714 SGIGFCVANIKND
+714 SGIGFCVANINNE
-727 YKDISFT
+727 YENIVFT

-741 LVHSVVQAF
+741 LIHSVVQAF
-750 IEDDEGNIWVST
+750 VEDNEGNIWVST

-772 NKIFNNYFFSNDILG
+772 NKTFNNYFFANDILG

-811 ILNTKQIKNKEKI
+811 VLNTKQIKNKEKI

-834 NGISVRPA
+834 NGISIRPT
-842 DMDSPLTAALAY
+842 DPDSPLKAALAY

-877 ISTNTRFSYKLEGYD
+877 TSTNTRFSYKLEGYD
-892 DDWSIPST
+892 DEWSVPST

-917 VKACSVSGIWSD
+917 VKACNVAGIWSD
-929 NEETLEIKVTP
+929 NEAVLEIKVTP
-940 PFWATG
+940 PFWKTG
-946 WAFFVYILIAG
+946 WAFLVYIILAI
-957 IIMYFVYRTIRNINN
+957 IIMYFIYRTIRNINN

-1005 QGALDRIHR
+1005 RGALDRIHR
-1014 THNIPKEIRYSI
+1014 THNIPKDILYSI

-1055 LSLEETDVIAFLYE
+1055 LSLEETDIIAFLYE

-1081 NMDFKFI
+1081 NMNFKFV

-1100 GNIDKIAYNL
+1100 SNVDKVAYNL
-1110 LSNAFKYTPSGG
+1110 LSNAFKYTPSRG
-1122 KIEFSIYID
+1122 KVEFKISID
-1131 KQKQLLIMKVT
+1131 KQKQLVVIKVT

-1170 GVGLHLTHELVH
+1170 GVGLHLTHELVN

-1187 ICYEENP
+1187 ISYEENP
-1194 SGGSIFIV
+1194 EGGSVFIV
-1202 TLPTDS
+1202 TLPADS
-1208 SIYQSNDFLIPE
+1208 SVYQPNDFLIPE
-1220 NAILKEEAQNH
+1220 NAILKEETQNH
-1231 PSLSALNEENA
+1231 PSLSVFNEETVSA
-1242 HSESEEEI
+1242 LEEE
-1250 DKEVENIEKELKT
+1250 NIANTEKEQKETNLVST
-1263 ELNASDQEGPLNK
+1263 QDAPLNK

-1295 LTPYFE
+1295 LSPYFE
-1301 VAAEADGKNGLEYAH
+1301 TAVEADGTNGLEYAKH
-1316 NNDIDLIISDVMMPG
+1316 NDIDLIISDVMMPG

-1336 ITRKLKSDFSTS
+1336 ITRKLKGDFSTS

-1356 ALNAAESHLEGVKSG
+1356 ALNAAESHLEGVESG
-1371 ADSYITKPFSTKLLL
+1371 ADAYITKPFSTKLLL
-1386 ASIFKLI
+1386 ARIFKLI
-1393 EQRDKLKEKFSNDLS
+1393 EQRDKLREKFSNDLT

-1423 VENLTKIVEEQLT
+1423 VEQLTRIVEEQLT

-1476 MKKAAELLSTKK
+1476 MKKAAELLSTQK

-1504 YFSRCFKAQFGISP
+1504 YFSRCFKSQFGISP
-1518 SSYQKRYQEGIRE
+1518 SGYQKKNQEG
-1531 TEINED
+1531 TGNVDINAE